1 MCTACIATAA
11 PVIAPAT
18 AADVA
23 KVGSCLLSKCQGAFA
38 QCVGDPQCLENL
50 VCLNACNFSKDET
63 ACQIRCGDL
72 YGDKAVE
79 TFNACA
85 VSDQKCVPQRV
96 DTDTYPVPPD
106 CAVDR
111 GFDLAAFTGRWY
123 ISAGLNPL
131 FDTFDCQEH
140 FFAVPEPGKLV
151 GKLNWR
157 ISKPDNDF
165 IDRNTIQ
172 TFNQDAS
179 NPGILYNHGNEYLH
193 YQDDWYILASKPNDY
208 VFVYYKGTN
217 DAWSGYGG
225 ATVYT
230 KTRELD
236 PALIPE
242 LSKAAESAGLKW
254 ADFKLTDNSC
264 KPHPP
269 KKDLVK
275 AVEDEVERDI
285 ENSLVSFGRGF
296 TVVENNLERAVQKD
310 EQIVENELRQAE
322 KLLEQVEREVAAEEQ
337 TLLNQLK
344 QFWSRIVRK

>member
-1 MCTACIATAA
+1 M
-11 PVIAPAT
+11 
-18 AADVA
+18 
-23 KVGSCLLSKCQGAFA
+23 G
-38 QCVGDPQCLENL
+38 L
-50 VCLNACNFSKDET
+50 VCNKGVCALTDTDSQSNSVTAGHNCTLNATSSPLT
-63 ACQIRCGDL
+63 L
-72 YGDKAVE
+72 AVL
-79 TFNACA
+79 C
-85 VSDQKCVPQRV
+85 SSCH
-96 DTDTYPVPPD
+96 
-106 CAVDR
+106 
-111 GFDLAAFTGRWY
+111 L
-123 ISAGLNPL
+123 
-131 FDTFDCQEH
+131 
-140 FFAVPEPGKLV
+140 
-151 GKLNWR
+151 
-157 ISKPDNDF
+157 
-165 IDRNTIQ
+165 Q

-275 AVEDEVERDI
+275 
-285 ENSLVSFGRGF
+285 
-296 TVVENNLERAVQKD
+296 
-310 EQIVENELRQAE
+310 
-322 KLLEQVEREVAAEEQ
+322 
-337 TLLNQLK
+337 
-344 QFWSRIVRK
+344 VR